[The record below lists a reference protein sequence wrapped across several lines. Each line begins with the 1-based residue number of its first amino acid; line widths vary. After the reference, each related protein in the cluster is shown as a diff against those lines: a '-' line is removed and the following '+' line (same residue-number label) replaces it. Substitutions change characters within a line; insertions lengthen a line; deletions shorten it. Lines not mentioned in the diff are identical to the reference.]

1 MRVEPKEPKRYP
13 WWQLILLGFVSMLE
27 SAILRPLRRLWV
39 SEDPLDTYAL
49 VHLTSAGG
57 DAMVAIALAGSI
69 FFDIP
74 VDEAKVKVAL
84 YLALTMAPLAVA
96 GPLLVPLLDRA
107 GPRRAISLSAA
118 LGRCVVAVV
127 AAPRFGTTALY
138 PLAFLLLVL
147 SKVHTITK
155 NGLTMAYA
163 GPDEGLVRA
172 NARLGRIAVGGVMLM
187 ALPGIVLLKIGG
199 AEAVLYGAAVVYGTC
214 ALLNLRLPRATV
226 PKGEGE
232 VGRRGSIAALTA
244 PAIGAAGLRLAS
256 GFLLFALAFAL
267 RRSGEPTWWFGVLAA
282 CGTAG
287 GVAGDLLAPRLPTS
301 VREEAVVIACIAG
314 AGLGAVLAFTVFSL
328 PVLAVFGLVV
338 GMSSELG
345 RLAFQS
351 LMQQL
356 APGGAHGRVF
366 VRYEVIF
373 QLAWV
378 AGALLP
384 AMLRIEFR
392 EAFLILFGLYV
403 VVGLG
408 YLAPPLIEKR
418 RAEASDDRR
427 IARPARGR
435 GSPMLGSDL
444 LRRHRGGGRGDM
456 ANWVKVGESGEVGD
470 GEMSSYTVGDRMIAI
485 ANIGGDLHAFDDV
498 CTHKQC
504 SLSEGEID
512 GTVVE
517 CPCHGG
523 QFDILSGEVVE
534 GPPLEPIDIF
544 EVREEGGELQVSLE

>member
-1 MRVEPKEPKRYP
+1 VRVEPDEPKRYP
-13 WWQLILLGFVSMLE
+13 WWQLILLGLASLLE
-27 SAILRPLRRLWV
+27 SAIVRPLRRLWV
-39 SEDPLDTYAL
+39 SEDPLDTYSL
-49 VHLTSAGG
+49 VHMTSAGG

-96 GPLLVPLLDRA
+96 GPMLVPLLDHA
-107 GPRRAISLSAA
+107 GPRRAISFSAA
-118 LGRCVVAVV
+118 VGRAIVAVI
-127 AAPRFGTTALY
+127 AAPRFGSTALY

-172 NARLGRIAVGGVMLM
+172 NARLGRIAVGGAVLT
-187 ALPGIVLLKIGG
+187 ALPGVLLLEIGG
-199 AEAVLYGAAVVYGTC
+199 AQAVLYGAAIVYATC
-214 ALLNLRLPRATV
+214 SLLNLRLPRARV
-226 PKGEGE
+226 PKAEGQ
-232 VGRRGSIAALTA
+232 VGRRGAISALTA

-256 GFLLFALAFAL
+256 GFLLFTLAFAL
-267 RRSGEPTWWFGVLAA
+267 RRSGQPTWWFGVLAV

-287 GVAGDLLAPRLPTS
+287 GLAGDLLAPRLPTS
-301 VREEAVVIACIAG
+301 VREEAVVIACIVG
-314 AGLGAVLAFTVFSL
+314 AAVGAVLAFAVFSL
-328 PVLAVFGLVV
+328 PVLAVFGLMV

-356 APGGAHGRVF
+356 APGGAQGRVF

-384 AMLRIEFR
+384 AMLDIRFR
-392 EAFLILFGLYV
+392 DALLVLFGLYV

-408 YLAPPLIEKR
+408 YLAPPFIENR
-418 RAEASDDRR
+418 RAR
-427 IARPARGR
+427 AR
-435 GSPMLGSDL
+435 
-444 LRRHRGGGRGDM
+444 
-456 ANWVKVGESGEVGD
+456 
-470 GEMSSYTVGDRMIAI
+470 
-485 ANIGGDLHAFDDV
+485 
-498 CTHKQC
+498 
-504 SLSEGEID
+504 
-512 GTVVE
+512 
-517 CPCHGG
+517 
-523 QFDILSGEVVE
+523 
-534 GPPLEPIDIF
+534 
-544 EVREEGGELQVSLE
+544 